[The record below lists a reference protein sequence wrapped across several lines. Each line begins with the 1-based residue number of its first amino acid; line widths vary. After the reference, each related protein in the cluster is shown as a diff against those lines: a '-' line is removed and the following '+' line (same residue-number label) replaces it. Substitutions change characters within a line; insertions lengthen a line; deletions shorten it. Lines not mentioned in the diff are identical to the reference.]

1 MMKKLMIG
9 GMAALTLL
17 AAGTA
22 SYSVLSATPA
32 YAASAKSVV
41 DQGIAAGRIGERI
54 DGYLAAVGN
63 VSDAERRAMNEINIG
78 RKSVYTNLAEK
89 KGVSVEVIGR
99 LSGEKQIAKAAP
111 GAMIMDDSGQ
121 WKKK

>member
-1 MMKKLMIG
+1 MKKFLIG
-9 GMAALTLL
+9 GMAALTLV

-22 SYSVLSATPA
+22 GYTALHATPA
-32 YAASAKSVV
+32 YAAGAKQVV

-54 DGYLAAVGN
+54 DGYLAAVGD
-63 VSDAERRAMNEINIG
+63 VSEAERRAMNEINIG

-121 WKKK
+121 WSKK

>member
-1 MMKKLMIG
+1 MKKLMIG

>member
-22 SYSVLSATPA
+22 SYSVLNAAPA